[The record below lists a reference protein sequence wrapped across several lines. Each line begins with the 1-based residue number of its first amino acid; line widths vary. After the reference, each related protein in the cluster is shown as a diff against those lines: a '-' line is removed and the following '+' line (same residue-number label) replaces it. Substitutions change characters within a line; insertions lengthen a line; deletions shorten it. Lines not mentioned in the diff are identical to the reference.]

1 MGAQIE
7 KYESSISRGGGIEM
21 ARPKLT
27 FEQVKAKFEEHG
39 YELLETEYVIGTAKM
54 SYKCPHHPDKD
65 LSISYAELRN
75 GSGCRHCGVLKRR
88 HSFDLVKETFESRGY
103 ELLEKNYVNDRKKM
117 RYKCPHHPGEVFTIL
132 FSHLRR
138 GHGCPKCGKARSGQ
152 VRSEAHFIE
161 QLSSGPSIY
170 TKEQRQE
177 ARKETSRL
185 LDTYCYDCPNKD
197 LPYIGAIEEHCYK
210 NCPHGIG
217 LDLRR
222 CGAILA
228 GDDADAV
235 IEHYKVKFEKERIDR
250 KEVTV

>member
-1 MGAQIE
+1 
-7 KYESSISRGGGIEM
+7 M

-27 FEQVKAKFEEHG
+27 FEQVKVKFEERG

-54 SYKCPHHPDKD
+54 RYKCPHHPDKE

-75 GSGCRHCGVLKRR
+75 GSGCRYCGILKRR
-88 HSFDLVKETFESRGY
+88 HSFELVKETFEKRGY
-103 ELLEKNYVNDRKKM
+103 KLLEKNYVNDRTKM
-117 RYKCPHHPGEVFTIL
+117 QYKCPHHPNEVFTIL

-138 GHGCPKCGKARSGQ
+138 GHGCPKCGQERSGQ

-161 QLSSGPSIY
+161 QASDGPSIY
-170 TKEQRQE
+170 TKEQRQK
-177 ARKETSRL
+177 ARQETSRL
-185 LDTYCYDCPNKD
+185 LDMYCYDCPNKD

-217 LDLRR
+217 LDIRR

-228 GDDADAV
+228 GEDADAI
-235 IEHYKVKFEKERIDR
+235 IEHYKVKFEKERIDSNSR
-250 KEVTV
+250 KEALVNE